1 MSVATTLSSVA
12 GVWDDSGN
20 AVWRIRPYSEK
31 WAVVYATNAYEYAAS
46 SGVSVTTDWVD
57 LALVY
62 DASVPS
68 LKFLVDG
75 AATTVT
81 LNAPLVDETG
91 VLSLGGVMNSGAAF
105 QSATGYYE
113 RAALWDEVKTTGFIQ
128 EILAL
133 PFDEW
138 AP

>member
-1 MSVATTLSSVA
+1 VA
-12 GVWDDSGN
+12 
-20 AVWRIRPYSEK
+20 
-31 WAVVYATNAYEYAAS
+31 
-46 SGVSVTTDWVD
+46 VTTDWVD

-91 VLSLGGVMNSGAAF
+91 VLSLGGVINSGAAF

-113 RAALWDEVKTTGFIQ
+113 RAALWNEVKTTGFIQ
-128 EILAL
+128 EILSL